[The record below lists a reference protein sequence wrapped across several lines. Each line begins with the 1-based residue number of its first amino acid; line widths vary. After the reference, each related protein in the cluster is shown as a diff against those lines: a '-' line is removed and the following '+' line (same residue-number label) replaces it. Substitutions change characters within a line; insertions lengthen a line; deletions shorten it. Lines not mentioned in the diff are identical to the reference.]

1 MLSGSHNTTKNTNDS
16 TTVDP
21 NNINVKINLT
31 VPKSSVDNLYRE
43 LKQLLNG
50 SKLTEGNVVSILI
63 SLMRFIDTF
72 PNLKG
77 YQKKLVILEAM
88 NIMIDDQYVRDD
100 ADIEHGENLKT
111 LVSMTLPGVI
121 DAFVEIDKKKIQIK
135 IKKSVKHLIKYCC
148 SFSC

>member
-1 MLSGSHNTTKNTNDS
+1 MNNNTTKNTNDS

-31 VPKSSVDNLYRE
+31 VPKSSVDNLFRE

>member
-1 MLSGSHNTTKNTNDS
+1 
-16 TTVDP
+16 
-21 NNINVKINLT
+21 
-31 VPKSSVDNLYRE
+31 
-43 LKQLLNG
+43 
-50 SKLTEGNVVSILI
+50 
-63 SLMRFIDTF
+63 MRFIDTF

>member
-1 MLSGSHNTTKNTNDS
+1 MNNNTTKNTNDS

>member
-1 MLSGSHNTTKNTNDS
+1 MNNNTINNPNNDI
-16 TTVDP
+16 VILDP

-31 VPKSSVDNLYRE
+31 VPKSSVENLYRE

-72 PNLKG
+72 PNLRG

-88 NIMIDDQYVRDD
+88 NIMIDDQYKDD
-100 ADIEHGENLKT
+100 PEHCLNLKT

-121 DAFVEIDKKKIQIK
+121 DAFVEIDKKKINIK
-135 IKKSVKHLIKYCC
+135 IKKSINNLIKCCC
-148 SFSC
+148 SICGSY